1 MQARGHLLMAHSA
14 LGPRVLLRRLR
25 EVMAE
30 PETAQKRLDKIAT
43 LIAANMV
50 AEVCSIYVM
59 RPGQVLELYATE
71 GLKRAAV
78 HKSKLKLGEGLV
90 GLIGEDAIGLNLAD
104 AQHHPSFKYLPET
117 GEEIYNSFLGTP
129 IMRGGTVIGVL
140 VVQNRTRRQYSD
152 EEEEALQTTAMV
164 LAEVIASG
172 ELREVAREVAA
183 DVAHMRSH
191 HLRGESLADGIALG
205 HVVLHEPRVT
215 VHNLIAENIPA
226 ERKRLSEAVEQLH
239 LQVDQLLDGTDSMRG
254 GDYSDVLETIRMFAH
269 DKGWVNR
276 LGEAVDTGLTA
287 EAAVERVQND
297 NRARMMRTPDAY
309 LRERMHDLDDLS
321 NRLMRILTGAV
332 ATASRSDLPV
342 NAIIVSRNMGP
353 AELLDYDRTKI
364 RGVILEEGGKTSHVA
379 IVARALGIPAVG
391 QATGL
396 IDLVDTGSSII
407 IDGNSGELFVR
418 PSQDLQKSYA
428 EKVRFYARKQAQYEV
443 LRDVPAVTKDGIH
456 INLNINAGLIVD
468 LPHLHDSGAEGV
480 GLYRTEL
487 HFMMAS
493 RFPRLASQVRHYEA
507 ILDQAKGKPVVFRT
521 LDIGADK
528 TLPYLRQPKE
538 ENPALGWRSIRMA
551 LDRPALLRLQVR
563 ALLIAGQ
570 NHKLK
575 IMFPMIADVDEF
587 LRAKEIVEMEKA
599 YLLARGHVMPRSLQL
614 GVMIEI
620 PALIWQL
627 DQLLPLIDFASVGS
641 NDLVQFLFASDR
653 GNPKLA
659 GRYDPLSPAALGAM
673 RLIVE
678 KATAHNKPV
687 TLCGELG
694 GRPLEAMGLLGIG
707 LTSVSMVPSG
717 IGPVKAM
724 LLALDTA
731 KLWAFMAPLLKSP
744 AHSIRG
750 DLLEFA
756 QRNGVPV

>member
-1 MQARGHLLMAHSA
+1 MALSA

-59 RPGQVLELYATE
+59 RPGQVLELFATE

-191 HLRGESLADGIALG
+191 HLRGEPLADGIALG

-226 ERKRLSEAVEQLH
+226 ERKRLSEAIEQLH

-297 NRARMMRTPDAY
+297 TRARMMRTPDAY

-332 ATASRSDLPV
+332 ATASRSDLPA

-391 QATGL
+391 QANGL

-443 LRDVPAVTKDGIH
+443 LRDVPAITKDGVR

-599 YLLARGHVMPRSLQL
+599 YLLARGHVLPKSLQL

-678 KATAHNKPV
+678 KATLHNKPV

-724 LLALDTA
+724 LLALDRA